1 MGLSQWKE
9 LLSVSGLGPEF
20 ALLVCIF
27 FLSFWVWL
35 SPKSSFGFG
44 IWIALFGLTGYFFVA
59 GFGPTEGEFR
69 GLLFFP
75 WTSFVKRSLGV
86 STFVALF
93 SWLEWRNGRQQ
104 AARPESLVFLIGSLL
119 SLSLLIQAKSLWLM
133 LLSAEGFSFCAYGL
147 ARPTESGKEG
157 AQSLLQYFTSGSLA
171 SAVGIFGLTWIL
183 GFQGHPPAEASND
196 FFNSA
201 SFFPVVGAVFF
212 SAVLLF
218 KLGSVPFQFW
228 VPGIYEQTPTPLAG
242 FIAAGPKL
250 AGGIALLNLVGTIE
264 ANLTLPLLTLA
275 LAGMWYGNLGAYSST
290 GIRNL
295 LAFSAIGQAGFLLLP
310 AVFSRQ
316 IAGADSILIVFGLAY
331 LLGIQ
336 AAFSCIQYYENH
348 LKEQLRISDLSGQ
361 FTRHPLPALL
371 FLLILLSI
379 VGIPPLLGFSG
390 KLLLFSS
397 LLGGSNLQPDLILY
411 LTFGSAVL
419 VTLLSMGYFFR
430 IPYQMFFKPAQLDE
444 HSFRNSSASLLWMIL
459 ASLTLL
465 LAFFQPKLLFS
476 FV

>member
-9 LLSVSGLGPEF
+9 LLSNSGLGPEF
-20 ALLVCIF
+20 ALLGC
-27 FLSFWVWL
+27 LLLLAGWVWI
-35 SPKSSFGFG
+35 SPKSGFGFG
-44 IWIALFGLTGYFFVA
+44 IWIALFGLTAYFFLA
-59 GFGPTEGEFR
+59 GFGPEEGTFK
-69 GLLFFP
+69 GLMFYP
-75 WTSFVKRSLGV
+75 WTSFVKRSLCV

-104 AARPESLVFLIGSLL
+104 ATRPEGLVFLLGSLL
-119 SLSLLIQAKSLWLM
+119 SLSLLIQAKSLWL
-133 LLSAEGFSFCAYGL
+133 LLLAAEGFSFCSYGL
-147 ARPTESGKEG
+147 ARPTHEGREG

-171 SAVGIFGLTWIL
+171 SAVGIFGMTWML
-183 GFQGHPPAEASND
+183 GFQNHPAEASND

-201 SFFPVVGAVFF
+201 AFFPVVGAVFF

-218 KLGSVPFQFW
+218 KLGALPFQFW
-228 VPGIYEQTPTPLAG
+228 VPGLYEYAPTPLAG
-242 FIAAGPKL
+242 FIASAPKL
-250 AGGIALLNLVGTIE
+250 AGGIAFLNLVGTVE

-275 LAGMWYGNLGAYSST
+275 LAGMWYGNMGAYASS

-316 IAGADSILIVFGLAY
+316 IAGADSILVVFGIAY

-336 AAFSCIQYYENH
+336 AAFSCVQYYENH
-348 LKEQLRISDLSGQ
+348 IKDHLKINDLSGQ
-361 FTRHPLPALL
+361 FARHPLPALL
-371 FLLILLSI
+371 FFLIVLSL
-379 VGIPPLLGFSG
+379 VGLPPLLGFSG

-430 IPYQMFFKPAQLDE
+430 IPYQLFFQPALLEE

-459 ASLTLL
+459 ASLTLV
-465 LAFFQPKLLFS
+465 LAFFKPQLLFT
-476 FV
+476 FI